1 MQKCLTGATGA
12 LFRCGAAE
20 LMTVPGRC
28 CALLAVSALL
38 LHLQPFI
45 PAFIFVGK
53 PRAGRAGNK
62 KMKVVQGIS
71 ALLPALLPP
80 ALLPA
85 PPHPGMPRDAGAGGD
100 TAPRLWLASGGD
112 TSPTPAESCGRHLG
126 TTGSRGTGGF
136 WCLLS
141 GSRGSGISFSVGK
154 AVVGRGHKQQPG
166 VGTAQSRLQA

>member
-20 LMTVPGRC
+20 LMAVPGRC

-85 PPHPGMPRDAGAGGD
+85 PPHPGMPRDAGAGG
-100 TAPRLWLASGGD
+100 TLLLGCGWQVGGTPAPPLLKAAGD
-112 TSPTPAESCGRHLG
+112 TWGQQVHGEQE
-126 TTGSRGTGGF
+126 GF
-136 WCLLS
+136 GAS
-141 GSRGSGISFSVGK
+141 
-154 AVVGRGHKQQPG
+154 
-166 VGTAQSRLQA
+166 